1 MNNINN
7 LKYELLSNKIE
18 KTAILFELYKGLNGF
33 FNEHPEKVVDITFS
47 FNKNSPKEP
56 IYINFKSSTDE
67 NQSVVF
73 SNVFHFLHKCV
84 SLFDPIKSPFGLFA
98 TYLINQPQEIS
109 FKFNKDNF
117 HFIFD
122 YCDDFDSKKE
132 WLDLVNEEFGK
143 TDYIIYKMNSQWGK
157 YPTMVFNDESYSL
170 WQEVKLRENYIK
182 NTYNYKAFLEN
193 ADLIKKQYQLL
204 NEQQTMILKNS
215 YLTIYEDKKIVD
227 CIEIEGFKHI
237 KGSFNK
243 KDDNV
248 FLDFIKDNAM
258 MFELNNNLTEK
269 MLFDIFINN

>member
-1 MNNINN
+1 MTNGIK
-7 LKYELLSNKIE
+7 LEILANKIE
-18 KTAILFELYKGLNGF
+18 KTAILFELYKGLNKF
-33 FNEHPEKVVDITFS
+33 FHENPEKIVDISFS

-56 IYINFKSSTDE
+56 MYINFRSSFDE
-67 NQSVVF
+67 GQSVVF

-132 WLDLVNEEFGK
+132 WLDLVNEEYGRA
-143 TDYIIYKMNSQWGK
+143 DHIIYRKNNQWGK
-157 YPTMVFNDESYSL
+157 YPTMVFNEESYNL
-170 WQEVKLRENYIK
+170 WQEVKSRENYIK
-182 NTYNYKAFLEN
+182 NTYDYKIFLEN
-193 ADLIKKQYQLL
+193 ADLIKKHYKLL
-204 NEQQTMILKNS
+204 NETQTMTLKNS

-227 CIEIEGFKHI
+227 CIKIEEFEHI
-237 KGSFNK
+237 KGTFSKNNDK
-243 KDDNV
+243 V
-248 FLDFIKDNAM
+248 FLDFITYNAT
-258 MFELNNNLTEK
+258 MFELNHNLTEK

>member
-18 KTAILFELYKGLNGF
+18 KTAILFELYKGLNSF
-33 FNEHPEKVVDITFS
+33 FKDNPNEVVDITFY
-47 FNKNSPKEP
+47 FHKNSPKEP
-56 IYINFKSSTDE
+56 LYINFRSSFDE
-67 NQSVVF
+67 GQSVVF

-132 WLDLVNEEFGK
+132 WLDLVNEEYGRA
-143 TDYIIYKMNSQWGK
+143 DHIIYRKNNQWGK
-157 YPTMVFNDESYSL
+157 YPTMVFNEESYNL
-170 WQEVKLRENYIK
+170 WQEVKSRENYIK
-182 NTYNYKAFLEN
+182 NTYDYKIFLEN
-193 ADLIKKQYQLL
+193 ADLIKKHYKLL
-204 NEQQTMILKNS
+204 NETQTMTLKNS

-227 CIEIEGFKHI
+227 CIKIEEFEHI
-237 KGSFNK
+237 KGTFSKNNDK
-243 KDDNV
+243 V
-248 FLDFIKDNAM
+248 FLDFITYNAT
-258 MFELNNNLTEK
+258 MFELNHNLTEK
-269 MLFDIFINN
+269 MLLDIFDF

>member
-18 KTAILFELYKGLNGF
+18 KTAILFELYKGLNKF
-33 FNEHPEKVVDITFS
+33 FNEHPDEVVDITFS
-47 FNKNSPKEP
+47 FNKNSPKEHH
-56 IYINFKSSTDE
+56 YINFRSSFDE
-67 NQSVVF
+67 GQSVVF

-132 WLDLVNEEFGK
+132 WLDLVNEEYGRAEH
-143 TDYIIYKMNSQWGK
+143 IIYRKNNQWGK
-157 YPTMVFNDESYSL
+157 YPTMVFNEESYNF
-170 WQEVKLRENYIK
+170 WQELKSRENYIK
-182 NTYNYKAFLEN
+182 NTYDYKIFLEN
-193 ADLIKKQYQLL
+193 ADLIKKHYKLL
-204 NEQQTMILKNS
+204 NETQTMTLKNS
-215 YLTIYEDKKIVD
+215 YLTIYEDQQIID
-227 CIEIEGFKHI
+227 CIQIEGFDHI
-237 KGSFNK
+237 KGTFNRK
-243 KDDNV
+243 NDNV
-248 FLDFIKDNAM
+248 FLNFIKDNTM

-269 MLFDIFINN
+269 MLLEIFSN